1 MLELIGGIAP
11 DPTCSVPGD
20 RAPLRMTSPPPEPI
34 EPRLM
39 PDDALPRDAFDSAL
53 AEYQY
58 ELVNYLGKRLADREA
73 VADLA
78 QETMLRMMKYRDSPD
93 IEDRRLMLFRIANNL
108 VNEYH
113 RARHR
118 HHASA
123 HIAYDETVPLRSE
136 QPAVESITDSRRAIE
151 LLLKHTIMQLPP
163 KCRHAFM
170 LSRFDDL
177 SYSQIAD
184 RMDISVKM
192 VEKHITKALLACRAA
207 VGDRDF

>member
-1 MLELIGGIAP
+1 MLEPIGGVVP
-11 DPTCSVPGD
+11 DSTCSERGD
-20 RAPLRMTSPPPEPI
+20 RAPLRMTSPPPDPA
-34 EPRLM
+34 EPRPV
-39 PDDALPRDAFDSAL
+39 PDDALPRNAFDAAL
-53 AEYQY
+53 AEYRD
-58 ELVNYLGKRLADREA
+58 ELVHYLGKRLADREA
-73 VADLA
+73 AADLA
-78 QETMLRMMKYRDSPD
+78 QETLLRMMKYRNSAD

-113 RARHR
+113 RTRHR

-123 HIAYDETVPLRSE
+123 HITYDETTPMRSE

-177 SYSQIAD
+177 SYPQIAD
-184 RMDISVKM
+184 RMRISVKM